1 VEKVNSQVGSGV
13 ILGIPEKTGD
23 NEPDKKGPVMQ
34 RVLIAG
40 LSLCLLSLTC
50 GSAVSA
56 TYGALAVVPGQG
68 RDFHGFGTGHSSK
81 AAQRAAIAQCGNG
94 RCKIVIT
101 YVPGQCA
108 HIALG
113 IRQIFWNNK
122 LFSQREKEF
131 TLAACNRVDADCEMI
146 QSECFAE

>member
-1 VEKVNSQVGSGV
+1 MG
-13 ILGIPEKTGD
+13 LG
-23 NEPDKKGPVMQ
+23 MQ

-50 GSAVSA
+50 GSAASA

-81 AAQRAAIAQCGNG
+81 TAQSAAMAQCVNR

-113 IRQIFWNNK
+113 VRQIFWNNK
-122 LFSQREKEF
+122 RFSQREKEF
-131 TLAACNRVDADCEMI
+131 TLAGCNREDSGCEII
-146 QSECFAE
+146 QSECFPD